1 MRAAVDPNSTG
12 TPRTVTEADV
22 DDPGVG
28 QQDELDRLAAAL
40 DEAESLTLDERLAL
54 LRSTEEAIARSLEGL
69 DGL

>member
-1 MRAAVDPNSTG
+1 MDPTSTG
-12 TPRTVTEADV
+12 TPRTLTEADV

-28 QQDELDRLAAAL
+28 QQDELERLAAAL
-40 DEAESLTLDERLAL
+40 EDADSLSLDERLGV